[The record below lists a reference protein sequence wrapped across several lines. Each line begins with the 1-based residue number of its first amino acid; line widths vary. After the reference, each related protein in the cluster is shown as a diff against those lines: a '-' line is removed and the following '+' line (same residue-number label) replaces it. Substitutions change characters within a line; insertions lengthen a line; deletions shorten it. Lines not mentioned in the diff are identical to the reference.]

1 MRLLPAKASQTGKT
15 QEAHPTEVEAPIS
28 FYWRRAAHALDAHV
42 RGHGSRTGGGAR
54 TGGSSVLSQNR
65 YSERC
70 GDHRCPRESN
80 QAFHYQKSLL
90 NYELSKPMAKPS
102 SAVVSAT

>member
-1 MRLLPAKASQTGKT
+1 MVIRVPMDGRMRLLPAKASQTGKT
-15 QEAHPTEVEAPIS
+15 QEAHP
-28 FYWRRAAHALDAHV
+28 LDAHV

-90 NYELSKPMAKPS
+90 NYELSKRMAKPS